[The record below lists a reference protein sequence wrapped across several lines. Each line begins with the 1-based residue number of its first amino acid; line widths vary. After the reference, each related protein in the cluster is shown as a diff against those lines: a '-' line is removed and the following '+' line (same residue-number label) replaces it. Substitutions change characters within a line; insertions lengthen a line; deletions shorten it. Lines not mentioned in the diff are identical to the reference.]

1 MAAYFTAELGKAGK
15 YQINEDFGNKERA
28 KVEILQKLPPSEL
41 HDERKGKSSD
51 ANDRSG
57 KIQSRDRSQSNGQ
70 IEDQRELR
78 AFAKS

>member
-15 YQINEDFGNKERA
+15 YQINEDFGNKERV

-57 KIQSRDRSQSNGQ
+57 KIRRDRSQSNGQ